1 MSKFSLTDSSS
12 PQNGG
17 GGVFYPVGFLTIYA
31 LLRKVIPLSG
41 VIGVV
46 ILHDYGTF
54 DWSFTL

>member
-54 DWSFTL
+54 D